1 MNATHPIQMVLGS
14 LIIQEELAM
23 KNGQTTFAILA
34 EDCAEWA
41 RDSRESFCEIERR
54 AGNMVSR
61 IDLYASDGVFKNA
74 EREQLSEDAT
84 KIETIAREG
93 IAQ

>member
-1 MNATHPIQMVLGS
+1 MKDTHPIQMILGS
-14 LIIQEELAM
+14 LVIQEELAR
-23 KNGQTTFAILA
+23 KRGQITFAILA

-54 AGNMVSR
+54 AGNMISR
-61 IDLYASDGVFKNA
+61 IDLYASDGVFENA
-74 EREQLSEDAT
+74 EREQLTDDAT